1 MALFKR
7 FVLLLLVVLLLA
19 LGLWFS
25 SENTGRV
32 VVLLLGFPAPEVAL
46 GVLLLSVLLLG
57 AVLGFVMSL
66 LPLLRL
72 TNRNLSLA
80 RKLKR
85 RDLELERLRKIP
97 LLDASSA

>member
-7 FVLLLLVVLLLA
+7 LLLLCLVVLLLV

-25 SENTGRV
+25 SENTAQV
-32 VVLLLGFPAPEVAL
+32 AVKLLGFPVPEVAL
-46 GVLLLSVLLLG
+46 GVLLLAVLLLG
-57 AVLGFVMSL
+57 AVLGFVVSL

-85 RDLELERLRKIP
+85 RDLELERLRKVP
-97 LLDASSA
+97 LMDASSA